1 MRVHGGGD
9 GRGDIRR
16 MVIVSDMYLNEVFAE
31 VYEIFEKNIRD
42 YELDVFDYESAKE
55 AFRDAVEWY
64 KIRHRMDM

>member
-1 MRVHGGGD
+1 M
-9 GRGDIRR
+9 
-16 MVIVSDMYLNEVFAE
+16 SDMYLNEVFAE

-42 YELDVFDYESAKE
+42 YEPDVFDYESAKE

>member
-1 MRVHGGGD
+1 MRIQKHECIMD
-9 GRGDIRR
+9 
-16 MVIVSDMYLNEVFAE
+16 LKEVFTE

-42 YELDVFDYESAKE
+42 YAPDTFDYESAEE